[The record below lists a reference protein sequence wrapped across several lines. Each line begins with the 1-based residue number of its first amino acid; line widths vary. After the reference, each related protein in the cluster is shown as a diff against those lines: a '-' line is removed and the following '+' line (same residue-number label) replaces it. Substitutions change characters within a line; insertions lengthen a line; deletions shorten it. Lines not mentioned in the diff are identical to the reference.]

1 MANPP
6 GALPTFGLDPIAST
20 GRTDYA
26 LPVGGADAQWGRTW
40 GAVSAQ
46 LGDWTFQSA
55 RRDAIEAGAMAGIDP
70 NFRPGMG
77 PILQNAAYNAAAIKV
92 YEHGLETK
100 TRAALDGAH
109 RAYMQLPEDQRDPTK
124 FGAELDR
131 IAGDIE
137 KADVFDE
144 VRPSFALG
152 AQRLKANY
160 LADADRDRYRR
171 ELDQAK
177 AATIANA
184 SSASDTAHRLAS
196 LPAAKDEDIG
206 AQIAA
211 HDKLLDDAVNQN
223 QISAADAQIRKEKF
237 RQSVATTRA
246 MTLFE
251 DLPQE
256 ARAGALDRFKAAY
269 AGGDYYARL
278 RAQESGGNDAAK
290 ADSSS
295 AQGRYQ
301 FTEGTWRDMIA
312 AHPDLGLTLDGRSD
326 PAQQERAVRALTAD
340 NRLHLLNAGFDD
352 TGANLY
358 MAHFLGGAGA
368 TKFLSELAKNPAA
381 DAARLFPAEA
391 KANPKVFE
399 GRTLQQVYDL
409 QTRRFAD
416 LASAGASAPL
426 SNESFDWLTAKM
438 EQRVRADAHLAQ
450 TARRAALHEIL
461 AAKKQ
466 IADGY
471 DVTPDEW
478 SRLSSAY
485 AGSPDA
491 ETRAAFDQ
499 ASRVRATLAAFVGK
513 RPEEVEAQI
522 ASMQS
527 TFKDGGTAED
537 RELIVDAGKWLAT
550 YRKDIANDPVQ
561 RYARDFGVSLAPVD
575 FSSADNLSASLAARV
590 PVAEQAAQAYG
601 LPQPR
606 FLLESEKAAFKTL
619 AASGGPQMIEAAS
632 AAMRALGPRGAQL
645 LKEVG
650 GPDAPAFVTAARVSA
665 WGGDREF
672 LRDFAEW
679 HRLSSD
685 PATRKALELPKPERA
700 HEALDKTLGLSLLA
714 LPELAAA
721 TRVAATQTY
730 EVRALRNGWDK
741 SLNDPA
747 ASAELSRSANQALG
761 ATYDG
766 DVQYGGVATRRV
778 GYFGKE
784 HLLAPGNLRADRLG
798 DVIASITDDDLQALP
813 NPPLYADNRPA
824 TARAIA
830 GSRLVSVGRGK
841 YAVASGDPLA
851 RDTTYL
857 KTADGSRFTLDLNA
871 LEDRLRVRVRGAWR

>member
-6 GALPTFGLDPIAST
+6 GALPTFGMDPVDST
-20 GRTDYA
+20 GGTNYT
-26 LPVGGADAQWGRTW
+26 LPVGGAEAQWGRAW

-46 LGDWTFQSA
+46 LDDWTFQSA
-55 RRDAIEAGAMAGIDP
+55 RRDAIEAGAMAGLDP
-70 NFRPGMG
+70 NFRPGVG
-77 PILQNAAYNAAAIKV
+77 PILQGAAYNAAAIKV
-92 YEHGLETK
+92 YENGLETK
-100 TRAALDGAH
+100 TRTSLDGAH
-109 RAYMQLPEDQRDPTK
+109 RAYMELPEDQRDPK
-124 FGAELDR
+124 QLAAALDKV
-131 IAGDIE
+131 AGQIE

-144 VRPSFALG
+144 VRPSFQLG
-152 AQRLKANY
+152 AQRLTANY

-237 RQSVATTRA
+237 KQSVATTRA

-256 ARAGALDRFKAAY
+256 ARPAALEKFKSAY

-290 ADSSS
+290 ADGSS

-301 FTEGTWRDMIA
+301 FTDGTWRDMIA
-312 AHPDLGLTLDGRSD
+312 AHPDLGLTVDGRAD
-326 PAQQERAVRALTAD
+326 PAQQEKAVRALTGD
-340 NRLHLLNAGFDD
+340 NAATLSAAGFDAS
-352 TGANLY
+352 GANLY

-368 TKFLSELAKNPAA
+368 TKFLSEMAKNPDA
-381 DAARLFPAEA
+381 DAAKLFPEAA
-391 KANPKVFE
+391 KANPKVFG
-399 GRTLQQVYDL
+399 GRTLGEVYDL
-409 QTRRFAD
+409 QTRRFAG
-416 LASAGASAPL
+416 LAGKDATAPL
-426 SNESFDWLTAKM
+426 SNDSFDWLTAKM

-450 TARRAALHEIL
+450 TAQRAALHEIG

-485 AGSPDA
+485 AGSPD
-491 ETRAAFDQ
+491 ETTRAAFDQ

-527 TFKDGGTAED
+527 TFKDGGAPQD
-537 RELIVDAGKWLAT
+537 RELIADASKWLTA
-550 YRKDIANDPVQ
+550 YRSDLAKDPVQ
-561 RYARDFGVSLAPVD
+561 RYARDFGVSLAPLD
-575 FSSADNLSASLAARV
+575 FSSADNLKTSLAARL
-590 PVAEQAAQAYG
+590 PVAQQAAQAYG
-601 LPQPR
+601 LPAPR

-619 AASGGPQMIEAAS
+619 AANGGPQMIEAAG
-632 AAMRALGPRGAQL
+632 AAMRALGPNGAQL

-650 GPDAPAFVTAARVSA
+650 GDNAPAFVAAARVSA
-665 WGGDREF
+665 WGGDKEF
-672 LRDFAEW
+672 LRDFSEW

-685 PATRKALELPKPERA
+685 PATRKGLELPKRERA
-700 HEALDKTLGLSLLA
+700 YDVLDKALGPSLLA
-714 LPELAAA
+714 MPELAASVR
-721 TRVAATQTY
+721 TAAVQAY

-741 SLNDPA
+741 TLNDPA
-747 ASAELSRSANQALG
+747 ASAELSRAANQALG

-766 DVQYGGVATRRV
+766 DVQYGGVATRKL

-784 HLLAPGNLRADRLG
+784 HLLAPGHLRADRLG
-798 DVIASITDDDLQALP
+798 DVIASLTDDDLKALP
-813 NPPLYADNRPA
+813 SPPLYADNRPA
-824 TARAIA
+824 NARAIA

-871 LEDRLRVRVRGAWR
+871 LEERLRARVRGAYK